1 MIHYHKHHF
10 EDADIKA
17 ARDILKSSTL
27 IRGRMTLGFEEKM
40 CEITGAPYALAVSSG
55 TAALH
60 MAALLAMYHAQVN
73 HPAVDGQRPKA
84 LLMSNTFVAT
94 ANALAHAG
102 FDVTF
107 VDQNVEDFNMDLD
120 STLKHLETGEYA
132 VCVVVHYGGFVTDMH
147 AIYSEAT
154 KHSTYVIEDAA
165 YGLGSFYSNSMVGE
179 CKYSDAVC
187 FSFQATKLITTGE
200 GGMVCV
206 KFEDD
211 YNFLHKI
218 RNNGIT
224 KNIDILQMEPDPTC
238 LPDKYYEAQEIGL
251 NYHMTEFQ
259 AALGCSQLARV
270 HKLLEGLTAVTE
282 VYDTILQELFDA
294 GLLYRPKS
302 TFDCVPSNSLYMV
315 QFHDH
320 VTRREV
326 VDYLDSNSIQVN
338 VHYKPVHTQPA
349 YYNPLISLPNT
360 ENIYRT
366 VISLPIYPSMEVAE
380 AVKVATTLLKGVKKK
395 LGLL

>member
-1 MIHYHKHHF
+1 MIQYHKHHF

-17 ARDILKSSTL
+17 ARDILKSGTL

-60 MAALLAMYHAQVN
+60 MAALLAMYHAQIN
-73 HPAVDGQRPKA
+73 HEVVKERPKA
-84 LLMSNTFVAT
+84 LVMSNTFVAT
-94 ANALAHAG
+94 ANALVHAG

-107 VDQNVEDFNMDLD
+107 IDQTPEDFSMDLA
-120 STLKHLETGEYA
+120 STLEHLQTGKYA

-147 AIYSEAT
+147 AIYTEAT

-211 YNFLHKI
+211 FNFLHKI

-224 KNIDILQMEPDPTC
+224 KNVDIMLNEPDDTG
-238 LPDKYYEAQEIGL
+238 LPDKYYEAQEVGL

-259 AALGCSQLARV
+259 AALGCSQLQRV

-282 VYDTILQELFDA
+282 VYDTILQELFET
-294 GLLYRPKS
+294 GLLHRPKS
-302 TFDCVPSNSLYMV
+302 SFDCVPSNSLYMV
-315 QFHDH
+315 QFHDSQ
-320 VTRREV
+320 TRREV
-326 VDYLDSNSIQVN
+326 VEYMDSNSIAIN
-338 VHYKPVHTQPA
+338 VHYKPVHTHPA
-349 YYNPLISLPNT
+349 YQNSLVFLPNT
-360 ENIYRT
+360 HRIYST

-395 LGLL
+395 MGVL